1 MIGSGNGGA
10 MHTSGWEWL
19 ETADVADL
27 QEGNLRLRTV
37 LGHCPRCIAV
47 LDESGILVGYN
58 AEFGALFSSPPQLGH
73 PIVPLFE
80 ERARAMLEQVIQLAG
95 TKQRAG
101 AILSM
106 RTKDGDDRDV
116 EFLVAT
122 LPGETKRS
130 IGVVMAADDRP
141 PHAAEEAERLALA
154 RNIGDANCNGAISL
168 AQAALCHDINN
179 AMTIAALT
187 LESLRAHPLAADP
200 SAKGLLASIDEAVR
214 HASDIVRRAKEVSQ
228 AAFVPS
234 GSTDVRECVARAIH
248 VVTPLAHAGRV
259 HITLQVHDE
268 AHVPVSGTELT
279 QVVTNLLTNSIHA
292 IEDAKRP
299 GSIDITLTCATPSS
313 VTVSVRDDGVG
324 IEPSHLLESF
334 ETFQTTRA
342 AAGGTGLG
350 LAISRRII
358 EAAGGRIDVVS
369 APGCATEMRLEL
381 PATPRPGSSAGSS

>member
-1 MIGSGNGGA
+1 MARENGGT
-10 MHTSGWEWL
+10 MHASGWEWL
-19 ETADVADL
+19 QTVDAVEL
-27 QEGNLRLRTV
+27 HEENLRLRTV

-47 LDESGILVGYN
+47 LDEGGSLVGYN

-80 ERARAMLEQVIQLAG
+80 ERARAMLDQVIELAG

-106 RTKDGDDRDV
+106 RTKEGDDRDI

-130 IGVVMAADDRP
+130 IGVVMAADDRTP
-141 PHAAEEAERLALA
+141 YAAEEAERLALA

-168 AQAALCHDINN
+168 AQAALCHDVNN

-187 LESLRAHPLAADP
+187 LERLRAHPLSIDP
-200 SAKGLLASIDEAVR
+200 DARGLLASLGEAVN
-214 HASDIVRRAKEVSQ
+214 HASDIVRRAREVSR

-234 GSTDVRECVARAIH
+234 GSTDVRACIARAMH
-248 VVTPLAHAGRV
+248 VVAPLARAGRV

-268 AHVPVSGTELT
+268 AHAPISGTELT

-299 GSIDITLTCATPSS
+299 GSIDVTLACATPST
-313 VTVSVRDDGVG
+313 VTISVRDDGVG
-324 IEPSHLLESF
+324 IEPSQLLESF
-334 ETFQTTRA
+334 EAFQTTRA

-381 PATPRPGSSAGSS
+381 PATPRTSASGGSS

>member
-1 MIGSGNGGA
+1 

-19 ETADVADL
+19 PTADAAELHEED
-27 QEGNLRLRTV
+27 LRLRTV

-47 LDESGILVGYN
+47 LDEGGNLVGYN
-58 AEFGALFSSPPQLGH
+58 TEFGALFSSPPQLGQS
-73 PIVPLFE
+73 IVPLFE
-80 ERARAMLEQVIQLAG
+80 QRARAMLEQVIELAG

-122 LPGETKRS
+122 LPGEAKRS
-130 IGVVMAADDRP
+130 IGVVMAADDRT
-141 PHAAEEAERLALA
+141 PHAIEEAERLALA

-168 AQAALCHDINN
+168 AQAALCHDVND
-179 AMTIAALT
+179 AMAIAALT
-187 LESLRAHPLAADP
+187 LGSLRSHRLSTDP
-200 SAKGLLASIDEAVR
+200 QAKELLANVAEAVS
-214 HASDIVRRAKEVSQ
+214 HASDIVRRAREVSG

-234 GSTDVRECVARAIH
+234 GSTDVKECVVRAIH
-248 VVTPLAHAGRV
+248 VVTPLARARRV
-259 HITLQVHDE
+259 RITLQVHAD

-299 GSIDITLTCATPSS
+299 GHIDITLTRATPSS
-313 VTVSVRDDGVG
+313 VTISVRDDGVG
-324 IEPSHLLESF
+324 IEPSHLLDSF
-334 ETFQTTRA
+334 EAFQTTRA

-381 PATPRPGSSAGSS
+381 PATTPTGASAATS